1 MSSHLAR
8 IGDRPRP
15 AGGNAAAEAQAYCAS
30 VLEPLGFAI
39 SRHPFE
45 FSKFLGGWATP
56 MVALL
61 VAIGATGLFLLGPH
75 GGSRAPVFFGALVV
89 IAGIASW
96 GGRQM
101 LRATATNL
109 EAVRGTPRLWLVAHI
124 DSKWQPVSMITR
136 VVGVIGSVLSALAFV
151 AVVYLRPDMD
161 ARWLLAAVWLFCLP
175 LMLSFVG
182 ARNHGTLD
190 NASGVATVLEAVEQ
204 LPRDLPIGVLISD
217 AEELALAGAAAWAR
231 TRDAGLAL
239 NVDSI
244 DDDGELVLMYSGVA
258 PRRLVETF
266 RTAAEHEGESM
277 RVLRLIPGILTDH
290 VALKAAK
297 WETLTLSRGT
307 IRTLQ
312 RIHTSRDTLAHMNG
326 RGIAGAARVLAR
338 TVLELC

>member
-1 MSSHLAR
+1 MASHLAR

-15 AGGNAAAEAQAYCAS
+15 AGGTAAAAAQAYCAS
-30 VLEPLGFAI
+30 VLGPLGFEI
-39 SRHPFE
+39 SKRPFE
-45 FSKFLGGWATP
+45 FAKFLGGWATP
-56 MVALL
+56 MVATL
-61 VAIGATGLFLLGPH
+61 VAVAATGLYALGPH
-75 GGSRAPVFFGALVV
+75 AGARTLGYFGALVIV
-89 IAGIASW
+89 AVFASW
-96 GGRQM
+96 GGRQF

-109 EAVRGTPRLWLVAHI
+109 EAVRGTPRLWLVAHV

-136 VVGVIGSVLSALAFV
+136 VIGVIGSTLSVFAFV
-151 AVVYLRPDMD
+151 ALIYLRPDVD

-175 LMLSFVG
+175 LMLSVVG

-190 NASGVATVLEAVEQ
+190 NASGVATVLEAIEQ
-204 LPRDLPIGVLISD
+204 LPPDLPIGVLISD
-217 AEELALAGAAAWAR
+217 AEEWALAGAAAWAR
-231 TRDAGLAL
+231 ERAPGVAL

-244 DDDGELVLMYSGVA
+244 DDDGELVLMYSGGS
-258 PRRLVETF
+258 PSRLVSAF
-266 RTAAEHEGESM
+266 RAAAEKNGEAM

-290 VALKAAK
+290 VALRAAG

-312 RIHTSRDTLAHMNG
+312 RIHTTRDTLAHMDG

>member
-15 AGGNAAAEAQAYCAS
+15 AGGTAAAEAQAYCAS
-30 VLEPLGFAI
+30 VLEPLGFEI
-39 SRHPFE
+39 SKQPFE

-56 MVALL
+56 MTAIL
-61 VAIGATGLFLLGPH
+61 VAAAATGLYLLGPH
-75 GGSRAPVFFGALVV
+75 AGARGVGFFGALVV
-89 IAGIASW
+89 VAVVASW
-96 GGRQM
+96 GGRQL

-109 EAVRGTPRLWLVAHI
+109 EAVRGTPRIWLVAHV
-124 DSKWQPVSMITR
+124 DSKSQPVSMITR
-136 VVGVIGSVLSALAFV
+136 VVGVIGSALSALAFV
-151 AVVYLRPDMD
+151 AVVYLRPDVD
-161 ARWLLAAVWLFCLP
+161 ARWLLAAVVGFCLP

-190 NASGVATVLEAVEQ
+190 NASGVATVLEAVER

-217 AEELALAGAAAWAR
+217 AEELAMAGAAAWAR
-231 TRDAGLAL
+231 GRAPSVAL
-239 NVDSI
+239 NVDSV
-244 DDDGELVLMYSGVA
+244 DDDGELVLMYSGSS
-258 PRRLVETF
+258 PGRLVSAF
-266 RTAAEHEGESM
+266 RASAAREGEAM

-290 VALKAAK
+290 VALRAAK

-312 RIHTSRDTLAHMNG
+312 RIHTSRDTLVFMDG